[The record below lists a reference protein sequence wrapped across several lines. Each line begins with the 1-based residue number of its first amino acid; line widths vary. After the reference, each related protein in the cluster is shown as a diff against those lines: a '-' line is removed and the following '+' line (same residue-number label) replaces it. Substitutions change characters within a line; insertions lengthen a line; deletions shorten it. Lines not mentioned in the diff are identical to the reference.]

1 MKTFK
6 EYNLDDKINRM
17 VIDAIKKKKLAK
29 FPVNA
34 TDDYKMKKG
43 KPAFTIPSPTGSM
56 IIKVWLRPM
65 AKPAP
70 KTMMAY
76 NYELDDKQRIKMD
89 KKIKRFNE
97 YSSFEDKIIATLK
110 KSPCDLMSLSHKL
123 KEDIL
128 PVNSMLEH
136 LKVYDKVEMRNDNKW
151 QVKRKK

>member
-1 MKTFK
+1 
-6 EYNLDDKINRM
+6 M
-17 VIDAIKKKKLAK
+17 V
-29 FPVNA
+29 VNNSE
-34 TDDYKMKKG
+34 K
-43 KPAFTIPSPTGSM
+43 
-56 IIKVWLRPM
+56 
-65 AKPAP
+65 
-70 KTMMAY
+70 
-76 NYELDDKQRIKMD
+76 KMD

>member
-1 MKTFK
+1 
-6 EYNLDDKINRM
+6 M
-17 VIDAIKKKKLAK
+17 VLAV
-29 FPVNA
+29 FQH
-34 TDDYKMKKG
+34 
-43 KPAFTIPSPTGSM
+43 
-56 IIKVWLRPM
+56 L
-65 AKPAP
+65 
-70 KTMMAY
+70 
-76 NYELDDKQRIKMD
+76 

-151 QVKRKK
+151 QIKRKK